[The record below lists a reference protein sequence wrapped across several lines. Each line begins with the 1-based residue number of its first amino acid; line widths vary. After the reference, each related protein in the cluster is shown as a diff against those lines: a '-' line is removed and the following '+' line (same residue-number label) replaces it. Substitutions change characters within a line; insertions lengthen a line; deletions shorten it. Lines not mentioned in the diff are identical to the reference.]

1 MPLHRPTT
9 LAIVTLLLLCGAAPA
24 PQSPAPAPAGEWK
37 LVWSDEFDRPG
48 SPDPAKW
55 DYEEGFIR
63 NNESQYYTR
72 GRSENARV
80 EGGHLVIEA
89 RHEPWANPR
98 FDAKARSGR
107 RGSPA
112 TRPSAEYTSASLTT
126 FGRAEWTYGRVEV
139 RAKLPKGRGVWPAA
153 WMLGVNRRQV
163 GWPACGEIDILE
175 FVGHTPDTVHATVH
189 FRNRDGRHQQS
200 GDRLKVGDP
209 CDDFHV
215 YAVEWTPEQME
226 FFFDGRPYHHFDLAG
241 ADDKKGDNAF
251 LHPQHLILNFAVG
264 GAWGGP
270 VDPAVFPQQYLVDYV
285 RVYQRPEPA
294 AGAKQQPAP

>member
-1 MPLHRPTT
+1 MPLHRPMPLFIAT
-9 LAIVTLLLLCGAAPA
+9 LPLLCGAAPPPA
-24 PQSPAPAPAGEWK
+24 PQPPAPGGEWK

-72 GRSENARV
+72 GRPENARV
-80 EGGHLVIEA
+80 EDGHLVIEA
-89 RHEPWANPR
+89 RREQWANPR
-98 FDAKARSGR
+98 YEPNVRGGR
-107 RGSPA
+107 RGSPTTRA
-112 TRPSAEYTSASLTT
+112 TAEYTSASLTT
-126 FGRAEWTYGRVEV
+126 FGRAEWTYGRIEV
-139 RAKLPKGRGVWPAA
+139 RAKLPRGRGVWPAA

-175 FVGHTPDTVHATVH
+175 FVGHTPDTVHATAH

-209 CDDFHV
+209 PSDDLHV
-215 YAVEWTPEQME
+215 YAVEWTPEHLD
-226 FFFDGRPYHHFDLAG
+226 FFFDGRRYHHFDLAE

-251 LHPQHLILNFAVG
+251 RHPQHLILNFAVG
-264 GAWGGP
+264 GTWGGP
-270 VDPAVFPQQYLVDYV
+270 VDPAVFPQRYLVDYV
-285 RVYQRPEPA
+285 RVYQRAEAPA
-294 AGAKQQPAP
+294 ADAKR